1 MIDWKTEYYLN
12 IGNTDNKNGNN
23 RVAVIFCRS
32 GNRQYSCIVLK
43 YKVYVH
49 QAIKLGYRR
58 CLPGSVLLA
67 EYTYTNIF

>member
-1 MIDWKTEYYLN
+1 MIDGKAESYLN
-12 IGNTDNKNGNN
+12 IGSNDKQNGKN
-23 RVAVIFCRS
+23 RVAAIFCRS
-32 GNRQYSCIVLK
+32 GYRQYSCIVLK

-67 EYTYTNIF
+67 EYTYTNIC

>member
-12 IGNTDNKNGNN
+12 IGNTDNKNGNY